1 MGSIVIGVPKG
12 LAPGVAGIVKVTH
25 RIETCQIACVGDS
38 LPIWVVHDKG
48 LCFVVPV
55 RWARRAG
62 ETAVGFEVTCRS
74 GRR

>member
-1 MGSIVIGVPKG
+1 MGSIVIGVRKG
-12 LAPGVAGIVKVTH
+12 LAPGVGGIVKVTQG
-25 RIETCQIACVGDS
+25 IETSQIAWAGDS
-38 LPIWVVHDKG
+38 LPIWVVHDGG
-48 LCFVVPV
+48 LCFVVPG